1 MRNVSTGREGMV
13 PTAYIKQEEKD
24 NTTNDTVEPK
34 SAEVQCTCKNLR
46 ISKYTTL
53 IDFCT
58 CACRLH
64 VLCVGHS
71 IPFPICRC

>member
-1 MRNVSTGREGMV
+1 MRNMTTGREGMV
-13 PTAYIKQEEKD
+13 PTTYIKQEEKD

-64 VLCVGHS
+64 VCVGHS